1 MYLRHT
7 GTIAGVQ
14 ATINTAI
21 AIASSI
27 GLWCI
32 MLSLNASGLL
42 HSNCCDGCW
51 PQGTIAW
58 GRNSQRHVMCMVEF
72 ESYNVR
78 TSSVPSVKRTL
89 RWIWHSRSFKVIL
102 IGAGRNPYP
111 SLIRRPRSLCSLWN
125 FSVKWIV
132 RKLPTQ
138 KMNDHRT
145 FGERSCLIDRDRP
158 MIVWRSSGDRS
169 YGYGK
174 RSCVNVLW
182 TFIVQATPR
191 IGL

>member
-1 MYLRHT
+1 MYLCHT

-111 SLIRRPRSLCSLWN
+111 SLILCSLWN

-145 FGERSCLIDRDRP
+145 FGERSSCRLHPVLAYRP
-158 MIVWRSSGDRS
+158 TVA
-169 YGYGK
+169 Y
-174 RSCVNVLW
+174 
-182 TFIVQATPR
+182 T
-191 IGL
+191 